1 VAEPDLV
8 TLDEIR
14 ECARLLEGVVRETPV
29 DQPAFLARLAGRPVL
44 LKHEELQR
52 TGSFK
57 IRGAYSHIARL
68 TPQQRS
74 AGVVAV
80 SAGNHAQG
88 VALSASLLGVD
99 STIFMPDTAPL
110 PKIEATRGYGAKVEL
125 VAGGLAGAM
134 RAARE
139 RAEITGADLVHP
151 FDDRAVIAG
160 QGTLGLELVEQAPA
174 ATTVVAPIGGG
185 GLVSGIAVAYKAL
198 RPDVRIVGVEAAGA
212 TPMLAAKQAGRPV
225 DLVGVQTIAD
235 GIAVHR
241 VADLT
246 LAHVEALV
254 DDVVTV
260 TDEEIARAMLLLL
273 ERRKC
278 VVEPAGATTLAAV
291 LAGRVG
297 GEPGGAVCAVL
308 SGGNVDAA
316 LLVRLIEHGLAAAG
330 RYLVMRIALADRP
343 GELARL
349 VSVIAELGLNVID
362 VEHHRTGP
370 ELPIEQV
377 QVSLTVATRD
387 PEHRDAVVAAV
398 RSRGYL
404 VEPA

>member
-1 VAEPDLV
+1 VSVSDLV
-8 TLDEIR
+8 TIDEVR
-14 ECARLLEGVVRETPV
+14 DSARLLHGVVRETPV
-29 DQPAFLARLAGRPVL
+29 DQPPFLERLAGRPVL

-57 IRGAYSHIARL
+57 VRGAYCHIARL
-68 TPQQRS
+68 TPEQR
-74 AGVVAV
+74 AGGVVAV

-99 STIFMPDTAPL
+99 ATIFMPDTAPL
-110 PKIEATRGYGAKVEL
+110 PKVEATRGYGAKVEL
-125 VAGGLAGAM
+125 VSGGLPGAM

-139 RAEITGADLVHP
+139 RADATGADFVHP
-151 FDDRAVIAG
+151 FDDRTVIAG
-160 QGTLGLELVEQAPA
+160 QGTLGLELVEQAAA
-174 ATTVVAPIGGG
+174 ATTLVVPVGGG
-185 GLVSGIAVAYKAL
+185 GLLSGVAAAYKAL
-198 RPDVRIVGVEAAGA
+198 RPDVRIIGVEAAGA
-212 TPMLAAKQAGRPV
+212 TPMLAAEQAGRPV
-225 DLVGVQTIAD
+225 ELVGVQTIAD

-241 VADLT
+241 VSDLT

-254 DDVVTV
+254 DDMVTV

-278 VVEPAGATTLAAV
+278 VVEPAGAATLAAV

-297 GEPGGAVCAVL
+297 GDENGPVCAVL
-308 SGGNVDAA
+308 SGGNVDGA

-349 VSVIAELGLNVID
+349 VALLAELGLNIID

-370 ELPIEQV
+370 DLPIQQV
-377 QVSLTVATRD
+377 QVNITVATRD
-387 PEHRDAVVAAV
+387 SEHRDEVVAAV
-398 RSRGYL
+398 RSRGYF

>member
-1 VAEPDLV
+1 MGDLV
-8 TLDEIR
+8 TVDEVR
-14 ECARLLEGVVRETPV
+14 DAQRLLDGVVRATPV
-29 DQPAFLARLAGRPVL
+29 DRPAFLERLVGRPVL

-57 IRGAYSHIARL
+57 VRGAYCHIARL
-68 TPQQRS
+68 SDKQR
-74 AGVVAV
+74 AGGVVAV

-99 STIFMPDTAPL
+99 ATIFMPDTAPL
-110 PKIEATRGYGAKVEL
+110 PKVEATRGYGAKVEL
-125 VAGGLAGAM
+125 VSGGLAGAM
-134 RAARE
+134 RAAHE
-139 RAEITGADLVHP
+139 RARMTGADFVHP
-151 FDDRAVIAG
+151 FDDRVVIAG
-160 QGTLGLELVEQAPA
+160 QGTLALELIEQAPEA
-174 ATTVVAPIGGG
+174 ATIVVPVGGG
-185 GLVSGIAVAYKAL
+185 GLISGIAAVYKTV

-212 TPMLAAKQAGRPV
+212 TPMLAAEQAGRPV
-225 DLVGVQTIAD
+225 DLVRVQTIAD

-241 VADLT
+241 VSDLT
-246 LAHVEALV
+246 LAHVDALV

-278 VVEPAGATTLAAV
+278 VVEPAGATSLAAV

-297 GEPGGAVCAVL
+297 GDPDAPVGAVL
-308 SGGNVDAA
+308 SGGNVDGA
-316 LLVRLIEHGLAAAG
+316 LLVRLIEHGLAASG
-330 RYLVMRIALADRP
+330 RYLVMRVALADRP

-349 VSVIAELGLNVID
+349 LAVLAELGLNVID

-370 ELPIEQV
+370 NLPIQQV
-377 QVSLTVATRD
+377 QVRLTVETRD
-387 PEHRDAVVAAV
+387 PEHRDEVIAAV

-404 VEPA
+404 VEAG

>member
-1 VAEPDLV
+1 MGDLV
-8 TLDEIR
+8 TVDEVR
-14 ECARLLEGVVRETPV
+14 DAQRLLYGVVRATPV
-29 DQPAFLARLAGRPVL
+29 DRPAFLERLVGRPVL

-57 IRGAYSHIARL
+57 VRGAYCHIARL
-68 TPQQRS
+68 SDTQR
-74 AGVVAV
+74 AGGVVAV

-99 STIFMPDTAPL
+99 ATIFMPDTAPL
-110 PKIEATRGYGAKVEL
+110 PKVEATRGYGAKVEL
-125 VAGGLAGAM
+125 VSGGLAGAM
-134 RAARE
+134 RAAHE
-139 RAEITGADLVHP
+139 RARMTGADFVHP
-151 FDDRAVIAG
+151 FDDRVVIAG
-160 QGTLGLELVEQAPA
+160 QGTLALELMEQAPEA
-174 ATTVVAPIGGG
+174 ATIVVPVGGG
-185 GLVSGIAVAYKAL
+185 GLISGIAAVYKTV

-212 TPMLAAKQAGRPV
+212 TPMLAAEQAGRPV
-225 DLVGVQTIAD
+225 DLVRVQTIAD

-241 VADLT
+241 VSDLT
-246 LAHVEALV
+246 LAHVDALV

-278 VVEPAGATTLAAV
+278 VVEPAGATSLAAV

-297 GEPGGAVCAVL
+297 GEPHTPVGAVL
-308 SGGNVDAA
+308 SGGNVDGA
-316 LLVRLIEHGLAAAG
+316 LLVRLIEHGLAASG
-330 RYLVMRIALADRP
+330 RYLVMRVALADRP

-349 VSVIAELGLNVID
+349 LAVLAELGLNVID

-370 ELPIEQV
+370 NLPIQQV
-377 QVSLTVATRD
+377 QVRLTVETRD
-387 PEHRDAVVAAV
+387 PEHRDEVIAAV

-404 VEPA
+404 VEAG

>member
-1 VAEPDLV
+1 VSDLV
-8 TLDEIR
+8 TLDEVR
-14 ECARLLEGVVRETPV
+14 DSARVLRGIVRETPV
-29 DQPAFLARLAGRPVL
+29 DRPPFLERSTGRPVL

-57 IRGAYSHIARL
+57 VRGAYSHIARL
-68 TPQQRS
+68 TPEQR
-74 AGVVAV
+74 AGGVVAV

-99 STIFMPDTAPL
+99 ATIFMPDTAPL
-110 PKIEATRGYGAKVEL
+110 PKVEATRGYGAKVEL

-139 RAEITGADLVHP
+139 RADVTGAGFVHP
-151 FDDRAVIAG
+151 FDDRDVVAG
-160 QGTLGLELVEQAPA
+160 QGTLGLELVEQTPD
-174 ATTVVAPIGGG
+174 ATTIVVPIGGG
-185 GLVSGIAVAYKAL
+185 GLISGIAAVCKTL

-212 TPMLAAKQAGRPV
+212 TPMLAAQQAGRPV
-225 DLVGVQTIAD
+225 ELVRVQTIAD

-241 VADLT
+241 VSDLT

-278 VVEPAGATTLAAV
+278 VVEPAGATTVAAI

-297 GEPGGAVCAVL
+297 GGDDPVCAVL
-308 SGGNVDAA
+308 SGGNVDGA
-316 LLVRLIEHGLAAAG
+316 LLGRLIEHGLAAAG
-330 RYLVMRIALADRP
+330 RYLVMRIALTDRP

-349 VSVIAELGLNVID
+349 VALLAELGLNIID
-362 VEHHRTGP
+362 VEHHRTGS
-370 ELPIEQV
+370 ELPIQQV
-377 QVSLTVATRD
+377 AVNITVATRD
-387 PEHRDAVVAAV
+387 PEHRDEVMAAI

-404 VEPA
+404 VEPG

>member
-1 VAEPDLV
+1 VTVSDLV
-8 TLDEIR
+8 TVDEVRDAAR
-14 ECARLLEGVVRETPV
+14 ELQGIVRETPV
-29 DQPAFLARLAGRPVL
+29 DQPPFLARLTGRPVL

-57 IRGAYSHIARL
+57 VRGAYCHIARL
-68 TPQQRS
+68 TPEQR
-74 AGVVAV
+74 ADGVVAV

-99 STIFMPDTAPL
+99 ATIFMPDTAPL
-110 PKIEATRGYGAKVEL
+110 PKVEATRGYGAKVEL
-125 VAGGLAGAM
+125 VPGGLAGAM

-139 RAEITGADLVHP
+139 RADATGAGFVHP
-151 FDDRAVIAG
+151 FDDRVVISG
-160 QGTLGLELVEQAPA
+160 QGTLGLELLEQAPA
-174 ATTVVAPIGGG
+174 ATTVVVPVGGG
-185 GLVSGIAVAYKAL
+185 GLISGVAAVYKAV
-198 RPDVRIVGVEAAGA
+198 RPDVRIVGVEASGA
-212 TPMLAAKQAGRPV
+212 TPMLAAEQAGRPV
-225 DLVGVQTIAD
+225 ELVRVQTIAD

-241 VADLT
+241 VSDLT

-254 DDVVTV
+254 DDIVTV
-260 TDEEIARAMLLLL
+260 SDEEIARAMLLLL

-278 VVEPAGATTLAAV
+278 VVEPAGAVTVAAV
-291 LAGRVG
+291 LAGRIG
-297 GEPGGAVCAVL
+297 GEEHDPVCAVL
-308 SGGNVDAA
+308 SGGNVDGA

-349 VSVIAELGLNVID
+349 VALLAELGLNIID

-370 ELPIEQV
+370 DLPIQQV
-377 QVSLTVATRD
+377 QVNITVATRD
-387 PEHRDAVVAAV
+387 PEHRDEVMGAV

-404 VEPA
+404 VEPG